1 MNKLGVKMTG
11 YKIGYSRVS
20 TSEQSHASQEDLL
33 NKSGVD
39 KIYLDT
45 YTGSKA
51 SRPELDKMLASLR
64 DGDTVVVT
72 RLDRLGR
79 SAKDLLA
86 LSSELEDKG
95 VNLNV
100 IEQSID
106 TSTAEGKLFFTII
119 SAMAEFER
127 SLISARTKDGLEA
140 ARARGRKGGRKPVMT
155 KAKQETA
162 KAMYSS
168 GRYVSEIAQVLGVSR
183 PTVYKALNQNE
194 MAIA

>member
-1 MNKLGVKMTG
+1 MAG

-20 TSEQSHASQEDLL
+20 TSDQSHASQENLL
-33 NKSGVD
+33 HKAGVD

-51 SRPELDKMLASLR
+51 SRPELDKMLSSLR

-86 LSSELEDKG
+86 LSSELEVKG
-95 VNLNV
+95 VNLRV

-127 SLISARTKDGLEA
+127 SLISARTRDGLEA

-168 GRYVSEIAQVLGVSR
+168 GKYVSEIAQVLGVSR
-183 PTVYKALNQNE
+183 PTVYKALNQDD
-194 MAIA
+194 MATA

>member
-1 MNKLGVKMTG
+1 VTG

-20 TSEQSHASQEDLL
+20 TAEQSHASQEDLL
-33 NKSGVD
+33 NKVGID
-39 KIYLDT
+39 RIYLDT

-51 SRPELDKMLASLR
+51 SRPELDKMLSSLR
-64 DGDTVVVT
+64 SGDTVVVT

-86 LSSELEDKG
+86 LSSQLEDKG
-95 VNLNV
+95 VNLFV

-106 TSTAEGKLFFTII
+106 TSSAEGKLFFTII

-140 ARARGRKGGRKPVMT
+140 ARARGRRGGRKPVMT
-155 KAKQETA
+155 RAKQETA
-162 KAMYSS
+162 KSMYSN
-168 GRYVSEIAQVLGVSR
+168 GKYVSEIAKVLCVSR
-183 PTVYKALNQNE
+183 PTVYKALNQDD